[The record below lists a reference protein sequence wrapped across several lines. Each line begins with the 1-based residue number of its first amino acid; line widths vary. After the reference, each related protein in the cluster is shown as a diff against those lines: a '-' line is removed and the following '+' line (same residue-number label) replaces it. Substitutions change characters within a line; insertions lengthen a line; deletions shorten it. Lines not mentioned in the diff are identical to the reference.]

1 MKSRLLCFCLVFVM
15 SFILFGCDEKKAESS
30 SESKANSSEATVAS
44 DTSETETDQTETTTS
59 VSTTTKAKTTTT
71 TTTTGTR
78 EYNPTSVNTDNLSG
92 YSFSM
97 QGFDTVTS
105 VQDFYDYLDELQKV
119 VSSCDFNISF
129 SYENMDTGA
138 SISFNDTKKFATCS
152 TIKTPFVAS
161 LLKSGINLD
170 EKVTKTVNWSG
181 DNGIVAKAKTGT
193 EYTAKQL
200 IKYTIQRSDNT
211 AYYNLVKHFGYSQ
224 FNSDLK
230 SIGANYSL
238 GDSWIF
244 TYCTSADMLKCY
256 KEIYKYG
263 EETKRGKWLTKLM
276 QDTDVNRQIGKALD
290 SKYDVSQK
298 YGSDWG
304 EVQYHDCAIVYAD
317 SPFVLCIF
325 TNQYPETDKS
335 DKIFQ
340 EIANIIDR
348 INNVIYIK

>member
-1 MKSRLLCFCLVFVM
+1 MKFRFMCFVLVFIM
-15 SFILFGCDEKKAESS
+15 SFVLFGCDEKKAKNNSEDASSSVIESS
-30 SESKANSSEATVAS
+30 SESSPT
-44 DTSETETDQTETTTS
+44 TETTTK
-59 VSTTTKAKTTTT
+59 STIVKPKTIT

-78 EYNPTSVNTDNLSG
+78 EYKPTPVNTYELST

-97 QGFDTVTS
+97 QGFNTVTS
-105 VQDFYDYLDELQKV
+105 VQDFYNYLDELQNV
-119 VSSCDFNISF
+119 ISNSDFGISF

-138 SISFNDTKKFATCS
+138 SISYNDSKKFATCS

-161 LLKSGINLD
+161 LLRSGIDIN
-170 EKVTKTVNWSG
+170 EKITKTVNWPGDSG
-181 DNGIVAKAKTGT
+181 IAAMTETGT
-193 EYTAKQL
+193 DFTAKQL

-211 AYYNLVKHFGYSQ
+211 AYYNLVKHYGYTR
-224 FNSDLK
+224 FNSDLI
-230 SIGANYSL
+230 SVGANYSL

-263 EETKRGKWLTKLM
+263 EKTNLGKWLIKLM

-298 YGSDWG
+298 YGSDYS
-304 EVQYHDCAIVYAD
+304 EKQYHDCAIVYAD

-325 TNQYPETDKS
+325 TNQYPETDQS
-335 DKIFQ
+335 DKVFI

>member
-1 MKSRLLCFCLVFVM
+1 MKSRLLCFCLVLVI
-15 SFILFGCDEKKAESS
+15 SFALFGCDEKKTESS
-30 SESKANSSEATVAS
+30 SESKSVSSETTVY
-44 DTSETETDQTETTTS
+44 SETETDISETTL
-59 VSTTTKAKTTTT
+59 STNKTTKTKTTTA
-71 TTTTGTR
+71 TTTGTK
-78 EYNPTSVNTDNLSG
+78 EYNPTAVDTNNLSG

-97 QGFDTVTS
+97 QGFNMVTS
-105 VQDFYDYLDELQKV
+105 LEDFYDYIDELQKIL
-119 VSSCDFNISF
+119 SNCNFNISF

-138 SISFNDTKKFATCS
+138 AISFNDTKKFATCS

-170 EKVTKTVNWSG
+170 EKVTKMVNWSG
-181 DNGIVAKAKTGT
+181 DSGIVAKAKTGT

-211 AYYNLVKHFGYSQ
+211 AYYNLVKHFGYTQ

-263 EETKRGKWLTKLM
+263 EDSKLGKWLTKLM

-298 YGSDWG
+298 YGSDWSA
-304 EVQYHDCAIVYAD
+304 VQYHDCAIVYAD

-325 TNQYPETDKS
+325 TNQYPETNQS

-348 INNVIYIK
+348 INNVIYINK

>member
-1 MKSRLLCFCLVFVM
+1 MKFRLLCFFLVFLI
-15 SFILFGCDEKKAESS
+15 SITLFGCDKEQDDNKSQNTS
-30 SESKANSSEATVAS
+30 VS
-44 DTSETETDQTETTTS
+44 SETETAARYKKTSVTKKAKKTKTTTS
-59 VSTTTKAKTTTT
+59 TTT

-78 EYNPTSVNTDNLSG
+78 EFNPTSVDLNNLSG
-92 YSFSM
+92 YRFKMQSFEK
-97 QGFDTVTS
+97 VTS
-105 VQDFYDYLDELQKV
+105 IQDFYNYLDELQNV
-119 VSSCDFNISF
+119 ITNADFNMAF

-138 SISFNDTKKFATCS
+138 SISYNDTSRFATCS

-161 LLKSGINLD
+161 LLKSGIDLN

-181 DNGIVAKAKTGT
+181 DNGLAAQAKMGT
-193 EYTAKQL
+193 EFTARKL

-211 AYYNLVKHFGYSQ
+211 AYYNLVKHFGYKR
-224 FNSDLK
+224 FNSDLY

-263 EETKRGKWLTKLM
+263 EQTDRGEWLTTLM
-276 QDTDVNRQIGKALD
+276 TDTDVNRQIGKALD
-290 SKYDVSQK
+290 HKYKVSQK
-298 YGSDWG
+298 YGSDWT
-304 EVQYHDCAIVYAD
+304 ERQYHDCAIVYAE

-325 TNQYPETDKS
+325 TNQYPETDQS
-335 DKIFQ
+335 DKVFK

-348 INNVIYIK
+348 INNVIYIKNRR